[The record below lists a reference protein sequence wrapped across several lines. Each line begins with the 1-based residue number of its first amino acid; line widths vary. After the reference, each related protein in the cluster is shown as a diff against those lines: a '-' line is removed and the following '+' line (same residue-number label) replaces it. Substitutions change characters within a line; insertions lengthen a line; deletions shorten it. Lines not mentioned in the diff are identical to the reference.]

1 MKVHLHIE
9 RLILDGLPIE
19 RRDAPLVQATV
30 EAEIARLILTE
41 GVAPSLLSGGAIY
54 AQPASSISVTSETTP
69 AELGAQIARSV
80 YGGLGK

>member
-9 RLILDGLPIE
+9 RLILDGLPVE
-19 RRDAPLVQATV
+19 RRDAPLVQASI
-30 EAEIARLILTE
+30 EAEIARLLSTE
-41 GVAPSLLSGGAIY
+41 GIAPSLLSGGAIY

-69 AELGAQIARSV
+69 AELGAQIAQAV